1 MHQKGITESN
11 PRKNTKSGMSYT
23 CMYITFVF
31 TGKLKRFDCL
41 SIICTIQSNY
51 DIYTTFIIII
61 IQIF

>member
-31 TGKLKRFDCL
+31 TGKLKRFDL
-41 SIICTIQSNY
+41 YGVLLMS
-51 DIYTTFIIII
+51 
-61 IQIF
+61 